1 MITPFAQFVGTQAVL
16 NVLHGERYRHVPDE
30 VKKYALGYYGKLLAP
45 VDPNVLDRI
54 VENGSQHIA
63 LHPQPLAPAVP
74 ALRKKYP
81 NMDDDERLLRFMF
94 AGGHLIDDMK
104 AAGPTVTDYVFD
116 TPLVTLMREL
126 SNRRITRIRIRGVE
140 A

>member
-1 MITPFAQFVGTQAVL
+1 
-16 NVLHGERYRHVPDE
+16 
-30 VKKYALGYYGKLLAP
+30 
-45 VDPNVLDRI
+45 
-54 VENGSQHIA
+54 
-63 LHPQPLAPAVP
+63 VP